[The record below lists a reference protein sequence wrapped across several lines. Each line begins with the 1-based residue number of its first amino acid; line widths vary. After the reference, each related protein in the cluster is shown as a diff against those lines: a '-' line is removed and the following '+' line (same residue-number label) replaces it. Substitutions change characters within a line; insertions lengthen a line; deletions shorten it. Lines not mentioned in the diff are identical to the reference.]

1 MEGDQVFLASAVG
14 GCAGERGLAK
24 LLMIRDGWRLQNGWR
39 VGGHMCF
46 GGRTISFL
54 VKCESFM

>member
-39 VGGHMCF
+39 VGGTVLWREDNFVF
-46 GGRTISFL
+46 GQI
-54 VKCESFM
+54 

>member
-24 LLMIRDGWRLQNGWR
+24 LLMIRDGWRLQNGCGLEGHR
-39 VGGHMCF
+39 SLEGGQFVF
-46 GGRTISFL
+46 GQI
-54 VKCESFM
+54 